1 MGFVEV
7 VDVVV
12 VFGVVDVGFVVV
24 AVFDVVVWV
33 GFVVAVVVVFAVVVV
48 VVVVV
53 GFVFGTVV
61 VVVVGPVYYLQKLLK
76 KLIQSYFCTIGA
88 DSGNYP
94 IYNAGL
100 PPYTEKGAICVSAVT
115 IDPSSIIE
123 HSPIVTL

>member
-1 MGFVEV
+1 M
-7 VDVVV
+7 VV
-12 VFGVVDVGFVVV
+12 VFGVVDVGLVVV
-24 AVFDVVVWV
+24 FDVVWV
-33 GFVVAVVVVFAVVVV
+33 GFVVAVVVVFEAVV

-61 VVVVGPVYYLQKLLK
+61 AVVVGPVYYLQKLLK
-76 KLIQSYFCTIGA
+76 KLIHSYFCTIGA

>member
-12 VFGVVDVGFVVV
+12 VFGVVDVGLVVV
-24 AVFDVVVWV
+24 FDVVWV

>member
-12 VFGVVDVGFVVV
+12 VFGVVDVGLVVVFVV
-24 AVFDVVVWV
+24 AVWV

-53 GFVFGTVV
+53 VVGFVFGTVV
-61 VVVVGPVYYLQKLLK
+61 AVVVGPVYYLQKLLK